1 MNQKGI
7 SLVELIVAM
16 AVAAV
21 IGWIIVSAFT
31 NMNRAVID
39 QNTVVDLQSTGR
51 NAMATMVRILRE
63 TGFDPWDT
71 GKFGIEESIATKLR
85 ITRNI
90 HFNDDPS
97 QEEEIDEGF
106 QERVTFEFIP
116 GPPGQPGSL
125 RRCFDEG
132 TAMESCAEMSNDVE
146 DLTFTYPDARTI
158 VINLTLR
165 GDKADGRQEFTRTLT
180 TTVQGRN
187 P

>member
-1 MNQKGI
+1 MNEKGI

-31 NMNRAVID
+31 SMNRAVID
-39 QNTVVDLQSTGR
+39 QNTVVDVQSTGR

-63 TGFDPWDT
+63 TGLDPLGTADA
-71 GKFGIEESIATKLR
+71 GIEENTATKLR
-85 ITRNI
+85 ITRDANL
-90 HFNDDPS
+90 NGL
-97 QEEEIDEGF
+97 IDEGT
-106 QERVTFEFIP
+106 QERVTFEFTA
-116 GPPGQPGSL
+116 GRL

-132 TAMESCAEMSNDVE
+132 STMESCTEMSDDVE

-158 VINLTLR
+158 VITLTL
-165 GDKADGRQEFTRTLT
+165 GGEKADGQQEFTRTLT

>member
-31 NMNRAVID
+31 SMNRAVID
-39 QNTVVDLQSTGR
+39 QNTVVDMQSTGR

-63 TGFDPWDT
+63 TGLDPIGTADA
-71 GKFGIEESIATKLR
+71 GIEENTATKLR
-85 ITRNI
+85 ITRDANL
-90 HFNDDPS
+90 NGL
-97 QEEEIDEGF
+97 IDEGL
-106 QERVTFEFIP
+106 QERVTFEFT
-116 GPPGQPGSL
+116 GGRL
-125 RRCFDEG
+125 RRCFDEEIDPVSG
-132 TAMESCAEMSNDVE
+132 VVIDEGICAEMSDEVE
-146 DLTFTYPDARTI
+146 DLTFAYPDDRTM

-165 GDKADGRQEFTRTLT
+165 GEKADGRQEFTRTLT
-180 TTVQGRN
+180 TIVQGRN